1 VRESGKIGKIDV
13 GLRHTAAT
21 KLADAGA
28 DAETIAAVTGHKSMA
43 MVRHY
48 TESRDKKKLARAAIR
63 LIDKD

>member
-21 KLADAGA
+21 KLA

-63 LIDKD
+63 LIDTD